1 MNTNDTA
8 PKMTKVSVTPR
19 DLREIKSNAN
29 KHFFA
34 DAPQGEHEEGDFLVQ
49 CYAKGLEDFL
59 RKRGIHLQLEFVF
72 ERSFQE
78 PIE

>member
-1 MNTNDTA
+1 
-8 PKMTKVSVTPR
+8 MTENQPQTTKKVSVTPR

-29 KHFFA
+29 RHFFT

-49 CYAKGLEDFL
+49 CYVKGFEDFL
-59 RKRGIHLQLEFVF
+59 RKSGVQLQVQFVF